1 GAVVRQS
8 ERRAHLPHPPACGR
22 DHAHRGPALRARRD
36 TGHER
41 PGGTDATFVF
51 TPDLYASVVTVVGQP
66 LDRDVTPLAAT
77 GAIGQLYVSLI
88 FLADSTTRTFGPF
101 DALVH

>member
-1 GAVVRQS
+1 
-8 ERRAHLPHPPACGR
+8 
-22 DHAHRGPALRARRD
+22 
-36 TGHER
+36 
-41 PGGTDATFVF
+41 
-51 TPDLYASVVTVVGQP
+51 LYASVATVVGQP